1 MPEILPIGGVTLG
14 TDAPSSPTRLAV
26 LVRFRERLEAD
37 MFRSCKIARCALL
50 PLALICTAAA
60 AAEPSFEDGRRA
72 YDFGD
77 YSAAKTIWVALA
89 QAGDARSQTSLG
101 YLYREGKGVARDA
114 ETAARWYYRAA
125 LRDEPTAQAALCD
138 IHLKGDGVRRDFR
151 TAFFWCELSISG
163 GETSAIGL
171 REHAMRRITAEQRD
185 LAWAMIAEWRN
196 VRHDALR
203 QEAQAQEAGRR

>member
-1 MPEILPIGGVTLG
+1 
-14 TDAPSSPTRLAV
+14 
-26 LVRFRERLEAD
+26 
-37 MFRSCKIARCALL
+37 MFRTFKIAGCALL
-50 PLALICTAAA
+50 PLALVCTAA

-77 YSAAKTIWVALA
+77 YPAAKTIWVALA
-89 QAGDARSQTSLG
+89 QAGDARSQTSLA
-101 YLYREGKGVARDA
+101 YLYREGKGVQRDA
-114 ETAARWYYRAA
+114 EAAARWYYRAA

-151 TAFFWCELSISG
+151 TAFFWCELSIAG
-163 GETSAIGL
+163 GDTSAIEL

-185 LAWAMIAEWRN
+185 MAWAMIAEWRN
-196 VRHDALR
+196 ARHDALCCEAR

>member
-1 MPEILPIGGVTLG
+1 
-14 TDAPSSPTRLAV
+14 
-26 LVRFRERLEAD
+26 
-37 MFRSCKIARCALL
+37 MFRTFKIAGCALL
-50 PLALICTAAA
+50 PLALVCTAA

-77 YSAAKTIWVALA
+77 YPAAKTIWVGLA
-89 QAGDARSQTSLG
+89 QAGDARSQTSLA
-101 YLYREGKGVARDA
+101 YLYREGKGVQRDA
-114 ETAARWYYRAA
+114 EAAARWYYRAA

-151 TAFFWCELSISG
+151 TAFFWCELSIAG
-163 GETSAIGL
+163 GDTSAIEL

-185 LAWAMIAEWRN
+185 MARAMIAEWRN
-196 VRHDALR
+196 ARHDALCCEAR

>member
-1 MPEILPIGGVTLG
+1 
-14 TDAPSSPTRLAV
+14 
-26 LVRFRERLEAD
+26 
-37 MFRSCKIARCALL
+37 MFRTFKIASCALL
-50 PLALICTAAA
+50 PLAVICTGAA

-89 QAGDARSQTSLG
+89 QAGDARSQTSLA

-114 ETAARWYYRAA
+114 EAAARWYYRAA

-138 IHLKGDGVRRDFR
+138 IHLKGDGVRRDVR

-163 GETSAIGL
+163 GDTSAIGL
-171 REHAMRRITAEQRD
+171 RERAMRRITAEQRD

-196 VRHDALR
+196 VRHDALCCETR
-203 QEAQAQEAGRR
+203 QEAEAQEAGRR